1 MKVYVHVNFEDF
13 SVHMNGHYRDQH
25 VAILLIFIKDF
36 FTEIGTYLS
45 GFLTL
50 KVALRALSL
59 ESA

>member
-1 MKVYVHVNFEDF
+1 MATRRQHAANSSIFMKGV
-13 SVHMNGHYRDQH
+13 
-25 VAILLIFIKDF
+25 
-36 FTEIGTYLS
+36 FTEIRTYLS